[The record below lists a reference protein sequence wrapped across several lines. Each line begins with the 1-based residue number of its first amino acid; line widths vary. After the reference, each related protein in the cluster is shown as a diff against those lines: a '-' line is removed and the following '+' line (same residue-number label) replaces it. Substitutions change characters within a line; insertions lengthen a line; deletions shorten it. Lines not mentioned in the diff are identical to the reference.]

1 MVFMLPVLRAPDRS
15 FFFSKTDF
23 YVQICVG
30 YSTLLLYGLFDFGVI
45 NSVALERSIMIVAI
59 MLVANSLLLKKIF
72 IDD

>member
-1 MVFMLPVLRAPDRS
+1 M
-15 FFFSKTDF
+15 
-23 YVQICVG
+23 QICVG
-30 YSTLLLYGLFDFGVI
+30 YSTLLLYGLVDFGVI